1 MIFQNLENEVRGLH
15 IWIATKDAPE
25 RPRFMTTADTKV
37 VSMTIRSLSVAILS
51 LVIVASAAVQAS
63 AASVLALYYDP
74 DTGNVKLQNTTSGSL
89 PVQGFNV
96 ITLGDGTLGDPS
108 GRPSNIGWLSGV
120 AANLPAASFTL
131 GNTSAFGYNGVN
143 SQAYAENVGA
153 SMFTLD
159 PYAGWSEA
167 SPIGPAGTFW
177 DLGNIAAT
185 GMTQAELGLR
195 FLTDPEL
202 TPPNFDATSYGNF
215 LFTYQVSP
223 GNFSSSTLGDVKS
236 LAQPVPEPSTYAMLI
251 SAVACG
257 GWTLRRKRKS
267 A

>member
-1 MIFQNLENEVRGLH
+1 M
-15 IWIATKDAPE
+15 P
-25 RPRFMTTADTKV
+25 TADKKV
-37 VSMTIRSLSVAILS
+37 SAMTFRSLATAILS
-51 LVIVASAAVQAS
+51 LVIVASTTLQAS

-89 PVQGFNV
+89 SVQSFNV
-96 ITLGDGTLGDPS
+96 ITLGNGTLGDPS
-108 GRPSNIGWLSGV
+108 GRPSNIGWLSG
-120 AANLPAASFTL
+120 AAASLPTASFSL
-131 GNTSAFGYNGVN
+131 SNTSVAGYNGIN
-143 SQAYAENVGA
+143 SQAYAENVGSA
-153 SMFTLD
+153 MFTLS

-185 GMTQAELGLR
+185 GMTQAELDVR

-202 TPPNFDATSYGNF
+202 TPPNFDATDYGNF
-215 LFTYQVSP
+215 LFTYQTSP
-223 GNFSSSTLGDVKS
+223 GNFSSSTLGDIKS